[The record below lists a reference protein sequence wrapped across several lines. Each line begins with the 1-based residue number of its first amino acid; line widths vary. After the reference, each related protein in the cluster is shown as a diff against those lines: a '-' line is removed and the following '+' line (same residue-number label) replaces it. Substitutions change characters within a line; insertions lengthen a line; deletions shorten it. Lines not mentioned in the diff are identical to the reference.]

1 MNPGTC
7 MKELKDLTSEQLP
20 TNTWLIA
27 LSILLSEFNLIE
39 QCIFWLLF
47 SFLLLNFFAQ
57 LI

>member
-7 MKELKDLTSEQLP
+7 MKELKDLTLEQLP
-20 TNTWLIA
+20 TNTWIIA
-27 LSILLSEFNLIE
+27 LFILLCDFNLIE

>member
-7 MKELKDLTSEQLP
+7 MKGLKDLTSEQLP
-20 TNTWLIA
+20 TKTWLIA
-27 LSILLSEFNLIE
+27 LFIVLCDFNLIE

>member
-7 MKELKDLTSEQLP
+7 MKGLKDLTSEQLP

-27 LSILLSEFNLIE
+27 LSILLCEFNLIE